1 MKVPTWILT
10 TPTVQRLHHPIKI
23 TGGKRWQKVKS
34 SKRWLIRPPQKWENI
49 INQSSIINLKSST
62 LNHPSSILNHDF
74 FFHIINVIR
83 HVPGKPP
90 IIVSS
95 PFSTSRLGVFL
106 RRSRDQVTKGAALG
120 HLKKPRRGLSQTK
133 TSNTTSNIYYINDIL
148 KMYSTYSIIYKLQRI
163 EIPCF
168 CCQSFEQLDHDISTQ
183 CFIRVHRKLKTT
195 NNALW

>member
-90 IIVSS
+90 IIESHRLITLFNS
-95 PFSTSRLGVFL
+95 LPWCLSAPQPWPSHERSGSR
-106 RRSRDQVTKGAALG
+106 
-120 HLKKPRRGLSQTK
+120 PP
-133 TSNTTSNIYYINDIL
+133 
-148 KMYSTYSIIYKLQRI
+148 
-163 EIPCF
+163 E
-168 CCQSFEQLDHDISTQ
+168 
-183 CFIRVHRKLKTT
+183 KTT
-195 NNALW
+195 ERFVPNKNIQHNVEDVLY